1 MLRQSARTLATS
13 GRSTASKTTAV
24 NRTTSVNCQ
33 WRCLHQTSIR
43 RLSPLNAVSHEPV
56 FFSKINVVNSQDE
69 TKTYD
74 HIPAFRMLDGDGNIL
89 PDVPKEWKDK
99 AEAIPD
105 DMLIK
110 MYKTMILMP
119 VMDTIL
125 SSSQRQGRISFYMTS
140 YGEEGA
146 VVASAAAWENHYE
159 VFAQYREVGVLLWRD
174 YPLSSLMAQVFS
186 TDSDTA
192 TLGRQMPVHYGS
204 KQHHFHTISSPL
216 GTQIPQAAGAAYA
229 LKSTPGKEDSCVVTY
244 MGEGATSEGD
254 FHAGLNMASVLGG
267 PCVFFVRNN
276 GFAISTPV
284 AQQYKGDGIAARG
297 PGYGIETIR
306 VDGNDPLAV
315 YVACVEARNKA
326 VKEQKPVL
334 VEAMSYRVGHHS
346 TSDDSSAYRSAAAVD
361 NIKKLDSPIMR
372 LRRYLEQGRSKPLW
386 SDEQEQETQK
396 QHRQQILSEFSKA
409 EKAKKPAL
417 VEMFKDVFAG
427 GEELE
432 RPLREQKQE
441 LKRLI
446 QKWGTSADS
455 WRKDLEKFKG
465 GKTAVDSW

>member
-1 MLRQSARTLATS
+1 
-13 GRSTASKTTAV
+13 
-24 NRTTSVNCQ
+24 
-33 WRCLHQTSIR
+33 
-43 RLSPLNAVSHEPV
+43 
-56 FFSKINVVNSQDE
+56 
-69 TKTYD
+69 
-74 HIPAFRMLDGDGNIL
+74 
-89 PDVPKEWKDK
+89 
-99 AEAIPD
+99 
-105 DMLIK
+105 
-110 MYKTMILMP
+110 MYKTMIFMP

-146 VVASAAAWENHYE
+146 VVASAAAWKNHYE

-174 YPLSSLMAQVFS
+174 YPLSTLMAQVFS
-186 TDSDTA
+186 TEADTA
-192 TLGRQMPVHYGS
+192 TRGRQMPVHYGS
-204 KQHHFHTISSPL
+204 KDHHFHTISSPL

-229 LKSTPGKEDSCVVTY
+229 LKATPGREDSCVVTY

-284 AQQYKGDGIAARG
+284 AQQYRGDGIAARG

-315 YVACVEARNKA
+315 YIACVEARNKA
-326 VKEQKPVL
+326 VEQQKPVL

-372 LRRYLEQGRSKPLW
+372 LRRYLENRSNPLW
-386 SDEQEQETQK
+386 SEELEQSTLK
-396 QHRQQILSEFSKA
+396 QHRQQILTEFSKA

-417 VEMFKDVFAG
+417 IEMFRDVFSG
-427 GEELE
+427 GQELE
-432 RPLREQKQE
+432 RPLDEQKKE

-446 QKWGTSADS
+446 QKWGDSAES
-455 WRKDLEKFKG
+455 WKKDLEKFKG
-465 GKTAVDSW
+465 GKQAVDQW